1 MDACVR
7 MLLNLVL
14 KKSDVHGGAI
24 CREGGILV
32 LMDAIKAHPEDTNL
46 QARCQSLLKKI
57 DSSGV
62 QQRQG
67 EWIMAELTAERERLA
82 ELMREVVLEQQRFF
96 EHHGGG
102 AEHVVRS
109 YRRLN
114 EANSRLSTSPPR
126 GSRSPGRS
134 RSPAPMESSYYEGNS
149 GFALEQLQAFNS
161 RVALRSRQATRG
173 SYLR

>member
-1 MDACVR
+1 MALMSLIAAHDRNMQEVCSSGALTQVLQTMRAQRDNSSVLDACVR

-32 LMDAIKAHPEDTNL
+32 LMDAIEAHPEDTNL

-67 EWIMAELTAERERLA
+67 EWIMAAQGGHYNLPLVWIQMVSRRPSSPRCLCHPTAMLHTRA
-82 ELMREVVLEQQRFF
+82 CQ
-96 EHHGGG
+96 
-102 AEHVVRS
+102 
-109 YRRLN
+109 
-114 EANSRLSTSPPR
+114 SRLLL
-126 GSRSPGRS
+126 
-134 RSPAPMESSYYEGNS
+134 
-149 GFALEQLQAFNS
+149 ALSEVKV
-161 RVALRSRQATRG
+161 VAQ
-173 SYLR
+173 